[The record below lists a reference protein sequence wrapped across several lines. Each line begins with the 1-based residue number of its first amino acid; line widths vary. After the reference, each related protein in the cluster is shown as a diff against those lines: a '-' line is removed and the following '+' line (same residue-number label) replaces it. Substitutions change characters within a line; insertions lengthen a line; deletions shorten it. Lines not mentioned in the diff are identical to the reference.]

1 MSTSVVLDAAGRRR
15 SPATLPGHHA
25 GRVPRNKG
33 QRYPADPPTVEEII
47 AVMRQTPDDRH
58 GFSVCAL
65 IVVLWR
71 AGLRVKEALALAEPD
86 LDERRGS
93 LLVRSGKGGRR
104 REIGMDAWGWEHPAS
119 LARRPRRFAGRP
131 AVLRHR
137 RLHPRSGVVKRRGA
151 ARASPT
157 RSPGR
162 CAATLRAASAPPR
175 PRNRAR
181 PRRHCP
187 QHHPTAARPRQPR
200 HDVHIPAGH
209 RHRRDHR
216 RRPLPT
222 RPDDVC
228 HCRAPALTNGGS
240 APALPPTLPLARAK
254 QASDKD
260 RLGQGLTHASR
271 PEHARAADRR
281 GRLLSRESASRFASA
296 RNQALAWP

>member
-1 MSTSVVLDAAGRRR
+1 
-15 SPATLPGHHA
+15 
-25 GRVPRNKG
+25 VPRNKG

-58 GFSVCAL
+58 GFRVCAL

-104 REIGMDAWGWEHPAS
+104 REIGMDAWGWEHLRPW
-119 LARRPRRFAGRP
+119 LAARADLPVGPLFCVIDGSTRGRAWSSAAVRLELHRLALQAGVRRRFAP
-131 AVLRHR
+131 HQLRHAHAIE
-137 RLHPRSGVVKRRGA
+137 L
-151 ARASPT
+151 AREGIA
-157 RSPGR
+157 
-162 CAATLRAASAPPR
+162 L
-175 PRNRAR
+175 NII
-181 PRRHCP
+181 
-187 QHHPTAARPRQPR
+187 QRQL
-200 HDVHIPAGH
+200 GH
-209 RHRRDHR
+209 ANLGTTSIYLQGIGHRRDHR

-271 PEHARAADRR
+271 P
-281 GRLLSRESASRFASA
+281 
-296 RNQALAWP
+296 QQ